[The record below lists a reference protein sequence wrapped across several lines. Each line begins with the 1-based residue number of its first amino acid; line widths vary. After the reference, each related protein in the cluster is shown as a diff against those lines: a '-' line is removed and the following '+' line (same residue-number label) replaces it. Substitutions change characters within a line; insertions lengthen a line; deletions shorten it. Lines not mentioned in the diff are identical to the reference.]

1 MKKIVLSSLFAVSAF
16 SFAQTTRNVG
26 DFSQLKVYDRI
37 NVELISSSKN
47 KIEISGIDESEIE
60 TINKNGEL
68 KIKMMTPKIL
78 QGDATKVKVYYEN
91 LTDVQGSQG
100 AIITSDDVLK
110 SSLLNLTSNEGSK
123 ITLKVNADNLKVKGN
138 SGGEI
143 TLSGKADSQNIV
155 MSSGAKFYGKEMSAK
170 NASVTVNA
178 GGVAEVFAKDAV
190 ETTTRAGGKIE
201 VYGNPQTRNNKKI
214 AGGKVVFK

>member
-123 ITLKVNADNLKVKGN
+123 ITLEVNADNLKVKGN

-155 MSSGAKFYGKEMSAK
+155 MNSGAKFYGKEMSAK

-201 VYGNPQTRNNKKI
+201 VYGDPETRNTKKI
-214 AGGKVVFK
+214 AGGKTVFK